1 MPKSAVIDTSVLVSA
16 FLFRE
21 SVPGRVIELAERNVY
36 TLYLSPIL
44 IEEVARSLHLF
55 ASLYPATAATS
66 TTVAVHCGSGAGSP
80 CSRKLSMWNSI
91 AWRISLTASSLVAPV
106 ATQPGRSGM

>member
-21 SVPGRVIELAERNVY
+21 SVPGRVIELAEQNVY

-44 IEEVARSLHLF
+44 MV
-55 ASLYPATAATS
+55 
-66 TTVAVHCGSGAGSP
+66 
-80 CSRKLSMWNSI
+80 K
-91 AWRISLTASSLVAPV
+91 
-106 ATQPGRSGM
+106 